1 MEEDGFAQG
10 LLSTLPEAFG
20 IIQRWKLNH
29 IEGKIRETITDHY
42 IDSEVSEESS
52 TTSTTT
58 TRCPDICWVENCE
71 TGNRTTIPCPNTT
84 CATTIVPTITTTTIV
99 PTIATTT
106 TVASLNSDCSALQAE
121 LTRVKLGLGIGLGS
135 GMAITSGLAAG
146 SYIYFTRRL
155 AQLPTAGFLGGNE
168 ITRF

>member
-42 IDSEVSEESS
+42 IDSEVSEET

-84 CATTIVPTITTTTIV
+84 CVTTIVPTIATTTIV

-146 SYIYFTRRL
+146 SYIYFTRR
-155 AQLPTAGFLGGNE
+155 
-168 ITRF
+168 

>member
-42 IDSEVSEESS
+42 IDSEVSEET

-84 CATTIVPTITTTTIV
+84 CATTIVPTITTTT
-99 PTIATTT
+99 

-121 LTRVKLGLGIGLGS
+121 LSRVKLGLGIGLGS

-155 AQLPTAGFLGGNE
+155 AQLSTAGFVGASE
-168 ITRF
+168 FTQF

>member
-1 MEEDGFAQG
+1 MFNYLPTKSREFTLEQNISLIKENSSDSS
-10 LLSTLPEAFG
+10 LSRT
-20 IIQRWKLNH
+20 
-29 IEGKIRETITDHY
+29 
-42 IDSEVSEESS
+42 

-84 CATTIVPTITTTTIV
+84 CATTIVPTITTTT
-99 PTIATTT
+99 
-106 TVASLNSDCSALQAE
+106 TVASLQSDCSTLQAE

-155 AQLPTAGFLGGNE
+155 AQLSTAEFAGARELTTF
-168 ITRF
+168 